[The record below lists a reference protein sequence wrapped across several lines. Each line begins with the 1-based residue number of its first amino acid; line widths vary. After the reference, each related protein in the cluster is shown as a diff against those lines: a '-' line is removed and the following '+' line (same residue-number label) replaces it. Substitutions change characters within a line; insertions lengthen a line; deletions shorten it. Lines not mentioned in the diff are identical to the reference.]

1 MKGTF
6 TKVIGAFLSMALVG
20 AALGFLV
27 GIIDMTKNQGFEYTL
42 VGITAASMLYW
53 IVLRGPLGRAIAG
66 MLEDESLPDATTVMR
81 LEDVEDRVQ
90 ELSLESQRFREIEE
104 RLEFTERLLA
114 RQSEA
119 RLEEPR

>member
-6 TKVIGAFLSMALVG
+6 TKIIGAFLSMALVA

-27 GIIDMTKNQGFEYTL
+27 GVIEMTQNQGFEYTL
-42 VGITAASMLYW
+42 IGISAASMLYW
-53 IVLRGPLGRAIAG
+53 LVLRGPLGRAIAG
-66 MLEDESLPDATTVMR
+66 MLEGEVGQDASTMIR

-90 ELSLESQRFREIEE
+90 ELSLESQRMLELEE

-114 RQSEA
+114 RNAEG
-119 RLEEPR
+119 EPR